1 MALRSYKGV
10 EKKKMR
16 EKISDLLKSI
26 KENHVEMLDLKFVD
40 LFGQWHHL
48 TLPAQKVDE
57 AIFSK
62 GVPFDGSSTP
72 GFKSIE
78 SGDMVLL
85 PDIETV
91 MQDPFWEVNTLS
103 VICQAAEADTK
114 APFHKD
120 PRGVA
125 RRAEAFLR
133 ETGIA
138 DESVWGPELEFY
150 IFDSINYQS
159 DINLAQYHIDS
170 GEADWNTGMALEKNL
185 GHKIPR
191 KGGYHAIPP
200 LDFMFNAR
208 TEMVQIMRKS
218 GIQVKYH
225 HHEVGGPGQS
235 EIEILFYPLVQAAD
249 AVMWSKYVIKMV
261 AMKRQHTVT
270 FMPKPLYNE
279 AGSGM
284 HFHQK
289 LFKNGV
295 PILYDS
301 SGYAGLSKTALH
313 YIGGVL
319 SHGQSLIAFTN
330 PSTNSFK
337 RLVPG
342 FEAPVNLFFSLA
354 NRSAAIRVPKY
365 ALEPH
370 EKDFEFRP
378 PDATCNVYLAMS
390 AVLMAG
396 IDGIRREIDPMD
408 AGFGPYD
415 VNIEKAPPEILNS
428 LKPIPS
434 SLKNAMDALKHDHEY
449 LLEGGVFTKEIIE
462 TWIDRKMK
470 EYYEVRNRPHPYE
483 MNLYY
488 EA

>member
-1 MALRSYKGV
+1 MQ
-10 EKKKMR
+10 
-16 EKISDLLKSI
+16 EKIKNLIKSI
-26 KENHVEMLDLKFVD
+26 KDNNIEMIDLKFVD
-40 LFGQWHHL
+40 LLGQWHHL
-48 TLPAQKVDE
+48 TVPAKQTGE
-57 AIFSK
+57 ETFNK
-62 GVPFDGSSTP
+62 GIPFDGSSTP

-78 SGDMVLL
+78 AGDMVLL
-85 PDIETV
+85 PDPETAIA
-91 MQDPFWEVNTLS
+91 DPFWEVNTLS
-103 VICQAAEADTK
+103 LICEAAEVDTK
-114 APFHKD
+114 EPFHKD
-120 PRGVA
+120 PRGIA
-125 RRAEAFLR
+125 KRAERFLK

-138 DESVWGPELEFY
+138 DESHWSPELEFY

-159 DINLAQYHIDS
+159 DINLAQYHVDS
-170 GEADWNTGMALEKNL
+170 LEADWNTGMEVPRNL

-200 LDFMFNAR
+200 LDIMFNAR
-208 TEMVQIMRKS
+208 TEMAQIMQKG
-218 GIQVKYH
+218 GIQVRYH

-249 AVMWSKYVIKMV
+249 YTMWSKYVIKMV
-261 AMKRQHTVT
+261 AMKRNRTVT

-289 LFKNGV
+289 LFKNGK
-295 PILYDS
+295 PLLYDP
-301 SGYAGLSKTALH
+301 SGYAGLSKIALH

-319 SHGQSLIAFTN
+319 SHGPSLIAFTN

-354 NRSAAIRVPKY
+354 NRSAAIRIPKY
-365 ALEPH
+365 ALEPD

-378 PDATCNVYLAMS
+378 PDATCNIYLAMS
-390 AVLMAG
+390 AILMAG
-396 IDGIRREIDPMD
+396 IDGIRKEIDPTE

-415 VNIEKAPPEILNS
+415 IDIDKADPEIKES
-428 LKPIPS
+428 LHPIPS
-434 SLKNAMDALKHDHEY
+434 SLKRALDALQEDYAY
-449 LLEGGVFTKEIIE
+449 LLEGGVFTEDIIE
-462 TWIDRKMK
+462 TWIDQKMK